1 MPVNIAIIDDNPKLL
16 RSLSQNL
23 AFFSEVKLIFM
34 ANNGLDL
41 LAKIQENTLP
51 DVILMDIEMPEM
63 GGIQATFEISQR
75 FGHQIKI
82 IMLTVLDQEDKIFAA
97 IHAGAS
103 GYLLKDEKPTKIV
116 NAIEEVMQGGV
127 PMSATVA
134 QKTLALLRNQSSLPT
149 ISAEVNLDPKVFD
162 LTLREVE
169 ILKEI
174 AAGLSYKQIAEK
186 LFISDKTV
194 KKHTENVYAKLHV
207 HSKYEAIKLVER
219 YKWNQ

>member
-1 MPVNIAIIDDNPKLL
+1 MPVKIALIDDNPKLL

-41 LAKIQENTLP
+41 LTKLP
-51 DVILMDIEMPEM
+51 QNPLPEVLLMDIEMPEM
-63 GGIQATFEISQR
+63 NGIQASFEINQR
-75 FGHQIKI
+75 YNGQIKI

-97 IHAGAS
+97 IQAGAS
-103 GYLLKDEKPTKIV
+103 GYLLKDEKPAKIV
-116 NAIEEVMQGGV
+116 NAIEEVIQGGV
-127 PMSATVA
+127 PMSASVA
-134 QKTLALLRNQSSLPT
+134 QKTLTLLRNQTSQPQSASELSLSP
-149 ISAEVNLDPKVFD
+149 EVFD
-162 LTLREVE
+162 LTAREIE
-169 ILKEI
+169 ILQAI

-207 HSKYEAIKLVER
+207 HSKYEAIKLAER
-219 YKWNQ
+219 NKWVK

>member
-75 FGHQIKI
+75 FGNQIKI

-97 IHAGAS
+97 IQAGAS

-134 QKTLALLRNQSSLPT
+134 QKTLALLRYQSNLST